1 MKKLSVLLICFT
13 ILFPKLKAQ
22 EAASENKVKFGLKIA
37 PSLNWMGP
45 DDKKKL
51 TNDGVKLKF
60 SYGLITEFRL
70 SNVASFC
77 TGIDINYSGGA
88 LNYNSK
94 DSVYY
99 NPDEVED
106 KTKLDNN
113 KFFIHNRSYKITY
126 VDVPILLKLKI
137 PEVNHFTYFGQFGV
151 NLSIRA
157 KAKANDVGNL
167 VAYKFDSLGVVS
179 TSTIEE
185 TDNVDVIVT
194 NDANLFTLGLNV
206 GLGAEYK
213 IAGNAAI
220 VVSLN
225 FHNAFTNALKEK
237 SEDLKLLKGIN
248 SAPFVQNAKINYF
261 QLNVGILF

>member
-22 EAASENKVKFGLKIA
+22 ETASENKVRFGLKIA

-70 SNVASFC
+70 SSVASFS
-77 TGIDINYSGGA
+77 TGIDINYSGGG
-88 LNYNSK
+88 LSYNNK

-99 NPDEVED
+99 NPDEVKPAEGII
-106 KTKLDNN
+106 N

-126 VDVPILLKLKI
+126 VDIPILLKLKV

-157 KAKANDVGNL
+157 KAKANDIGNL
-167 VAYKFDSLGVVS
+167 VTYTRDTLGVVS
-179 TSTIEE
+179 TSTIEQ

-194 NDANLFTLGLNV
+194 KDVSLLTLGLNV

-220 VVSLN
+220 VFSVN

-237 SEDLKLLKGIN
+237 SDDLLSLKGIN

-261 QLNVGILF
+261 QFNVGILF